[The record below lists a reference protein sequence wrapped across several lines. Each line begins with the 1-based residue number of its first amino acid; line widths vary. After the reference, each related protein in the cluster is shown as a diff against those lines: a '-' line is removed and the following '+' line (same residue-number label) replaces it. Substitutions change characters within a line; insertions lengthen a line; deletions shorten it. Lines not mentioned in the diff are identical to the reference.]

1 MNLENIRS
9 NSHKLINHLET
20 NGYSYA
26 YTAMYKKA
34 LTAIIDGPVDG
45 NWSDYESFYDWF
57 SPNRESGV
65 RRKYKGVIA
74 AIQAFDLYEKYPNGE
89 RMIRPKRYLLCEEF
103 RELPEYYTTHEIENG
118 RLKRCTI
125 MRNECSARS
134 FLFNLQTAGILRLNE
149 ITENAI
155 LSTFSGDDGKLA
167 KGVTYFY
174 AAKEMFRVCAEAFP
188 TGRII
193 PLIPTIT
200 TRRKTIQYLTPEE
213 TAKIRAVLESDS
225 AALSLRDKAIGI
237 IAYYT
242 GLRRSDIA
250 GLNLDSIDLENDKIH
265 IIQQKTGEPLEL
277 PLRPIVGNAIYDYV
291 TLERP
296 RSSERAL
303 FLVRRNKRIRAQALW
318 GVSNKILQAAGVRQ
332 GSGHQRKG
340 LHIFRYHLATK
351 LLENEVSQP
360 VISSSLGH
368 ADPASLEAYVASDF
382 VHLKTCA
389 LSVERFP
396 IAEGVLI

>member
-9 NSHKLINHLET
+9 NSHKLINHLEAE
-20 NGYSYA
+20 GYSYA
-26 YTAMYKKA
+26 YVAMYKKA
-34 LTAIIDGPVDG
+34 LTAIIMGPADG
-45 NWSDYESFYDWF
+45 NWSDYESFYEWF
-57 SPNRESGV
+57 SLNRNSSI
-65 RRKYKGVIA
+65 RSKYRGVIA
-74 AIQAFDLYEKYPNGE
+74 AIKAFDLYEKYPNGE
-89 RMIRPKRYLLCEEF
+89 RLIRPKKYVLCEEF
-103 RELPEYYTTHEIENG
+103 SKLTEYYIAHEIENG
-118 RLKRCTI
+118 RLKPCTI
-125 MRNECSARS
+125 MRNESSARS
-134 FLFNLQTAGILRLNE
+134 FLSTLQTAGIFKLNE
-149 ITENAI
+149 ITEDAI
-155 LSTFSGDDGKLA
+155 LSAFTGDDGKLT

-174 AAKEMFRVCAEAFP
+174 ATKEMFRVCAEVFP
-188 TGRII
+188 TDRII

-200 TRRKTIQYLTPEE
+200 RHRKTIQYLTPEE

-250 GLNLDSIDLENDKIH
+250 GLNLDSIDLENDKIR

-277 PLRPIVGNAIYDYV
+277 PLRPVVGNAIYDYV

-296 RSSERAL
+296 RSTAQAL
-303 FLVRRNKRIRAQALW
+303 FLVRRNKRIQPQGLW

-332 GSGHQRKG
+332 GPGHQRKG
-340 LHIFRYHLATK
+340 LHIFRFHLATT

-368 ADPASLEAYVASDF
+368 ADPASLETYLASDF
-382 VHLKTCA
+382 VHLKACA

-396 IAEGVLI
+396 IAEGVLV